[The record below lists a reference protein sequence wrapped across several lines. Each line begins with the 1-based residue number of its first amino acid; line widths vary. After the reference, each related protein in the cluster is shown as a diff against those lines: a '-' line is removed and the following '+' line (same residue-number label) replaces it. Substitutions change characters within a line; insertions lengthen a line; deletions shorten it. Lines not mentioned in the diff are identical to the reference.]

1 MSIKVK
7 NSGSWTQTVQVPY
20 VKENGV
26 WKKVHIVYAK
36 KDDGSWGEAH
46 RTAIGQYTSDGGTTY
61 TSPGTFSYTVAQGVR
76 YLKFEIVGAS
86 GGGGGLVSA
95 RYQNGSCSNMNSQTN
110 TSRNGGNGGVSQ
122 RINVTMEVEPG
133 DTFSL
138 VVGSKG
144 TGGSGAWGRALNAN
158 SGIYNF
164 SWNNANSSTLSS
176 NGGSDGGPSK
186 VQGPRTI
193 NFTAAGSS
201 TGTGAALAFNV
212 VGTSCYNSHGDWN
225 GITWNSSIN
234 GGYTSTNG
242 STKTSQHFHQGTDP
256 TGATISDGTNSNAYS
271 LTVGYS
277 GGLGGTTYGGGY
289 SHSPASGTNGV
300 DGFIKMWKYT

>member
-7 NSGSWTQTVQVPY
+7 NSGSWTQTVQVLY

-46 RTAIGQYTSDGGTTY
+46 RTAIGQYTSDGGTPY
-61 TSPGTFSYTVAQGVR
+61 TSPGNYSYTVAQGVR
-76 YLKFEIVGAS
+76 FLKFEIVGAS

-95 RYQNGSCSNMNSQTN
+95 RYQVGTCQNMSAQTD
-110 TSRNGGNGGVSQ
+110 TARNGGNGGVSQ

-144 TGGSGAWGRALNAN
+144 TGGSGNWGRALIAN
-158 SGIYNF
+158 SGNYNF
-164 SWNNANSSTLSS
+164 SWSSGNSSTLSS
-176 NGGSDGGPSK
+176 NGGNDGGASK
-186 VQGPRTI
+186 VMGPRSI

-201 TGTGAALAFNV
+201 TGTGAALAFHASSFNCYASD
-212 VGTSCYNSHGDWN
+212 GTWN
-225 GITWNSSIN
+225 GLGFSSSIN

-242 STKTSQHFHQGTDP
+242 STKTSQHLHQGTDP

-277 GGLGGTTYGGGY
+277 GGLGGTSYGGGY
-289 SHSPASGTNGV
+289 NHSPASGTNGV